1 MDTYKSSTVIETG
14 EKVVVVGDSAVGK
27 TSIIKRYVDNTFE
40 SDFQTTIGFE
50 QYNKAETIDD
60 E

>member
-50 QYNKAETIDD
+50 
-60 E
+60 

>member
-27 TSIIKRYVDNTFE
+27 TSIIKRYVEDTFE

-50 QYNKAETIDD
+50 
-60 E
+60 